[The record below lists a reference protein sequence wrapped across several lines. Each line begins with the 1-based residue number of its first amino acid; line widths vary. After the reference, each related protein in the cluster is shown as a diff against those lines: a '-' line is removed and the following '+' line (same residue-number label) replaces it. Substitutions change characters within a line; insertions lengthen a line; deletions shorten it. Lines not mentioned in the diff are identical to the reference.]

1 MFLNYQITFKLLL
14 LAKLIIG
21 KHTFDTKEPSSCKP
35 LYCKEEE
42 NGFVLSA
49 YSFNHL
55 CIKKILLFGKNRG

>member
-49 YSFNHL
+49 YSFNL
-55 CIKKILLFGKNRG
+55 IKTYNYMFGKK